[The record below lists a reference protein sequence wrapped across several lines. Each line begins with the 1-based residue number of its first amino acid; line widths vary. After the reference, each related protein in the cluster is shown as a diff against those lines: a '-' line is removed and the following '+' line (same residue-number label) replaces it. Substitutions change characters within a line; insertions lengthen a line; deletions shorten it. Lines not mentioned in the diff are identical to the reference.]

1 MLPSSSHV
9 ERAYFGP
16 DGVVEGLAP
25 GRLCV
30 DMSTIDPAT
39 ARRVAARLGERGVR
53 FIDAPVSGGVGGA
66 EDGTLAIMVGGE
78 ARDLEEARPALA
90 AMGANIVHV
99 GAVGAGA
106 VAKLCNN
113 LIAGVATV
121 AVSEAFRIAEGFGVD
136 AKVLTQVIANS
147 SGRTWIMEHSHPV
160 PGIVPRA
167 ASNRDYAPGFT
178 VDLMCK
184 DLGLAV
190 NAARELR
197 VPVAVSSA
205 AQQVLR
211 MASSHGYGRKDVSSV
226 YQFLQASQ
234 ARRARLAPGD
244 GRTEDGHEH
253 RARPR
258 GRARHLSGPARHP
271 VRGHAPHLPGARP
284 RREPHGAAL
293 ARRGVGP
300 GDRVASLTCPNIPA
314 FAVAYQAVQKLG
326 AIAVSAS
333 AMLTT
338 EELAALLEDSGAAR
352 RVHGGG
358 ALAAARPARRGPGP
372 PGPHR

>member
-1 MLPSSSHV
+1 MKVGFIGTGAMGRPMARNLVAKGFSVAAYDLEPAALAAAVKLGASPASSAAAAAAESDLVITMLPSSPHV
-9 ERAYFGP
+9 ESAYFGP
-16 DGVVEGLAP
+16 RGVLEGTAA

-30 DMSTIDPAT
+30 DMSTIDPGT

-53 FIDAPVSGGVGGA
+53 FIDAPVSGGVSGA

-78 ARDLEEARPALA
+78 AGDLETARPALA
-90 AMGANIVHV
+90 AMGQHIVHV

-136 AKVLTQVIANS
+136 ARLLTQVIANS

-167 ASNRDYAPGFT
+167 ASSRDYAPGFT

-205 AQQVLR
+205 AQQVFR
-211 MASSHGYGRKDVSSV
+211 MASSHGYGRKDVSAV
-226 YQFLQASQ
+226 YAFLEAS
-234 ARRARLAPGD
+234 RTDAP
-244 GRTEDGHEH
+244 
-253 RARPR
+253 
-258 GRARHLSGPARHP
+258 
-271 VRGHAPHLPGARP
+271 V
-284 RREPHGAAL
+284 
-293 ARRGVGP
+293 
-300 GDRVASLTCPNIPA
+300 
-314 FAVAYQAVQKLG
+314 
-326 AIAVSAS
+326 
-333 AMLTT
+333 
-338 EELAALLEDSGAAR
+338 
-352 RVHGGG
+352 
-358 ALAAARPARRGPGP
+358 
-372 PGPHR
+372 